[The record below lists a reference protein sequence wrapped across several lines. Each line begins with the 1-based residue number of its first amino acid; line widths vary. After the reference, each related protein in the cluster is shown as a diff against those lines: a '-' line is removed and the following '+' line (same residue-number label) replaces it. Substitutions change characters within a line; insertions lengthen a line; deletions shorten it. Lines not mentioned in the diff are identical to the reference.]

1 MGISGLGLTR
11 EDPVQLS
18 GSKVSTV
25 VATMEHQGRQLGL
38 SKTRLRAL
46 ELTGQALP
54 PNLTCSSSA
63 LASAEIFDWVMYGD
77 IRTAACGSMIP
88 MKRKISRRLM
98 V

>member
-63 LASAEIFDWVMYGD
+63 LASADMSGWVVSGKIHKTDCGFLILILWEIDWM
-77 IRTAACGSMIP
+77 
-88 MKRKISRRLM
+88 LM